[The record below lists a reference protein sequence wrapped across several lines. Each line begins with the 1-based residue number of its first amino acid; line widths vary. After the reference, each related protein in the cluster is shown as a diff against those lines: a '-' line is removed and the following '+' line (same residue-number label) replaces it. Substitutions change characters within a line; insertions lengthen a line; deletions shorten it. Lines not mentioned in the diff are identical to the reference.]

1 MPGIRQ
7 VYTAD
12 SRVRSPGEVLRE
24 MVAALPH
31 SRYLAYRLFV
41 KDLRSEHSRTA
52 LGVFWDF
59 LDPLVLGTVFYFLM
73 QVRVIDPGDLAVPY
87 ALFVIY
93 GLLLYQ
99 TFAEGITL
107 SLDVM
112 RRSSAMLTHLK
123 VPAEALL
130 LSVVYRL
137 LFNSAIRIAVM
148 LAFSLVFIASAS
160 DAGLHAFSPVGF
172 LKFLACYPAI
182 ILAGMSI
189 GVLLAPFNVIY
200 ADVGRAVRTILLPL
214 RYATPVLYQIPIG
227 WLLALNPVS
236 CILSNLRSLATSN
249 TFESPTEFAVRTAV
263 FAVIFFAGWFVFHVS
278 LPVLAERA

>member
-7 VYTAD
+7 VYTAE
-12 SRVRSPGEVLRE
+12 SRVHSPGEVFRE
-24 MVAALPH
+24 MFAALPH
-31 SRYLAYRLFV
+31 SRYLAYRLFI
-41 KDLRSEHSRTA
+41 KDLRAEYSRTA
-52 LGVFWDF
+52 FGVFWDF

-73 QVRVIDPGDLAVPY
+73 KVRVIDPGELEVPY
-87 ALFVIY
+87 ALFVIF

-123 VPAEALL
+123 VAPEALL
-130 LSVVYRL
+130 LSVAYRL

-148 LAFSLVFIASAS
+148 LAFSLVFWSSAR
-160 DAGLHAFSPVGF
+160 DAGLHAFSPIGF

-200 ADVGRAVRTILLPL
+200 SDVGRAVRTILLPL

-227 WLLALNPVS
+227 WLLALNPVAL
-236 CILSNLRSLATSN
+236 ILDNLRSLATTN
-249 TFESPTEFAVRTAV
+249 TFNSPWEFAARTAV
-263 FAVIFFAGWFVFHVS
+263 FAVIFFGGWFVFHVS